1 MNIRLINYTHKLIKP
16 DLKKL
21 AEKKICPKPL
31 QTIPKEVHP
40 LGKTTFMISLIK
52 AAPG

>member
-1 MNIRLINYTHKLIKP
+1 MNIQLINYTHKLIKP

-40 LGKTTFMISLIK
+40 LGKTTFMTSLK